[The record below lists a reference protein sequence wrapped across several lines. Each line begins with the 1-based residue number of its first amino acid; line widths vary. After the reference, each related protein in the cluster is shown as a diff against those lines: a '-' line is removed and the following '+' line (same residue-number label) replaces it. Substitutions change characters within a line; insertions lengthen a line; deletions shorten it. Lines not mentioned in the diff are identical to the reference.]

1 MLHGIVGYK
10 HLRTCI
16 FKWQQQSA
24 CSPLQNQLPLGSY
37 LWMDLSLSEKNHI
50 HRHLPFVMICTHT
63 HAEGKKKKNH
73 NKTNL
78 CHCNVSMLK
87 RNHHLVIAADWGGA
101 SVIFYCAR
109 CATQL
114 PHPTVYSC
122 QSDYSDSH
130 HRGCT
135 EVFKKL
141 RRKGKTVPQRSEPK
155 APRFKSDW
163 ILFM

>member
-1 MLHGIVGYK
+1 MATAECLLSTAESTSSRV
-10 HLRTCI
+10 
-16 FKWQQQSA
+16 
-24 CSPLQNQLPLGSY
+24 
-37 LWMDLSLSEKNHI
+37 LSLDGSVTQWKKSHSPSSAFCDD
-50 HRHLPFVMICTHT
+50 LYTHT
-63 HAEGKKKKNH
+63 HTQKGKKKN

-101 SVIFYCAR
+101 SVIFYCTR
-109 CATQL
+109 CATRL
-114 PHPTVYSC
+114 PHPTVYCC

-155 APRFKSDW
+155 APRFKSGW
-163 ILFM
+163 SLFM